1 MKEATFEPI
10 GVDALSANTFSFVAL
25 AQDAVA
31 TLYSSTGVVEV
42 TLSKVCEQLREEKV
56 CCFTKGI

>member
-1 MKEATFEPI
+1 MSQLVLTLCLLTP
-10 GVDALSANTFSFVAL
+10 FSFVAL

-31 TLYSSTGVVEV
+31 TLYSSTGVVEA